1 MVSFRFHI
9 VSITAIF
16 LAIAVG
22 VVVGSTFVDRAIVD
36 SLRSRIDSVSEN
48 LDERR
53 TENARL
59 EAEVGRYRDYVEGT
73 SAFAVSTR
81 LADTPVLVL
90 AARGVDDDV
99 VRDVVLLA
107 ERAGA
112 EVPGIA
118 WIEAGWALDDEDAS
132 VALRGVL
139 DVSTGSP
146 ERTRDR
152 AIAAVASELTAPVQG
167 PAPDA
172 GEAGADDGPTTTQAP
187 GAPPDGQAPVEPPP
201 PSEAPE
207 DAPPPAV
214 PAPVL
219 DGLVDTGFLTFEP
232 RAEASPT
239 LTSLA
244 GRDPA
249 VLVVTGTEAEPSVR
263 GVLGFFVETLSAFDL
278 VVAVGEVYRQEG
290 DGGGDEPARGE
301 RASEAVPEAV
311 RDRVAVVDHL
321 DVTQGRVAVVL
332 ALSELRHGVV
342 GHYGYGPGADAVL
355 PPWAPP

>member
-53 TENARL
+53 TDNARL
-59 EAEVGRYRDYVEGT
+59 EAEVGRYSDYVDAS

-81 LADTPVLVL
+81 LTETPVLLL

-118 WIEAGWALDDEDAS
+118 WIEAGWALDNEEAS
-132 VALRGVL
+132 AALRAVIEVG
-139 DVSTGSP
+139 TGSS
-146 ERTRDR
+146 EHTRDR
-152 AIAAVASELTAPVQG
+152 AIAAVASELSAPVED
-167 PAPDA
+167 PDPDA
-172 GEAGADDGPTTTQAP
+172 GEAGAGDEPPTTQAP
-187 GAPPDGQAPVEPPP
+187 GAPPDGQVPVEPPP
-201 PSEAPE
+201 TSEAPQDE
-207 DAPPPAV
+207 PPPPA

-219 DGLVDTGFLTFEP
+219 GGLVDAGFLTFEP
-232 RAEASPT
+232 RAEGSPT

-249 VLVVTGTEAEPSVR
+249 VLVVTGTDADPSVR
-263 GVLGFFVETLSAFDL
+263 SVLGSFVETLAASDL

-290 DGGGDEPARGE
+290 DDGGDAPARGE
-301 RASEAVPEAV
+301 LASEAVPEAV
-311 RDRVAVVDHL
+311 RDRVALADHL
-321 DVTQGRVAVVL
+321 DLTQGRVAVVL
-332 ALSELRHGVV
+332 ALSELREGVV